1 MAFRVPERPVSNQ
14 PNITGDVLIDAFDH
28 VATIVNIPPGS
39 FPLIGPDTF
48 LANITGS
55 SAPPVQQLLTTLA
68 GSFLT
73 YIPGTG
79 VIDWDGVAVQK
90 AGAPAGTQR
99 TLNIIEGANI
109 TATVVNN
116 TVTGAVDITLASTG
130 GSGSAQSWAG
140 TLEVSKF
147 SGPWNPHIDAP
158 QYISF
163 GVEDAIPGVGHL
175 RFSQDCHIEANFD
188 GYFHVLGSLFLGG
201 HASPNDATTIASDI
215 ITFDAT
221 DSLIGLSGDIM
232 SLVST
237 NSAVVQSTAS
247 TLSLSGQTGAT
258 LTAQTG
264 NAGISATTG
273 LAAVTGS
280 TQVQI
285 VSAADVVC
293 ASLDD
298 FRVMTGSPFT
308 QRFQID
314 EFGAIGLGSAAVIGP
329 AGHVI
334 TSQGPGAPPVW
345 AAVDLSSVTYTA
357 GDGINL
363 SGNVFSVDATD
374 IVDGVSIV
382 EVATNNIQRAALTGF
397 ITASQGQNTTTSAEP
412 LVTFGSSSNM
422 TNERVLTAGAN
433 VSISTV
439 VAGLIV
445 VSATNTDTTYTAG
458 DGIDLA
464 SNVFSVDVSDFAG
477 TGLEDDGANNLRI
490 AAAAAGDG
498 LTGGA
503 GSALAVGGSTSIIV
517 GADDV
522 QRAAIT
528 GFATA
533 AQNSNVTSS
542 AEPIVTFSASSNMS
556 NERILSNGANTTINT
571 TIAGQIRVDATDTTY
586 SSGDSITIS
595 GGGNSVNYT
604 GNATVVEISGATSNL
619 GTIDISALT
628 CGGSVR
634 VTSASSAF
642 SIEGFT
648 AKSDGFWFYFE
659 ADLSTTN
666 HCTLFHEDLTATA
679 GNRLALPFDTEMR
692 EQGRTRGIFF
702 YRNTRW
708 NWCSANPQVIGLSP
722 TNYAGFTDQTGGF
735 EVVTSVADII
745 MTAGFNADVVLN
757 AGGNVELNG
766 DDIRA
771 NSHPVM
777 TRTGGPTV
785 SIPAGTTNNLV
796 ISTDTV
802 ALRRGAAVGTSTVTG
817 ITGGVNGRLLQFF
830 SVDGSAA
837 DLCQF
842 AHDDSGSVAENRIY
856 CPGNT
861 NFSWRNRGGGWLRY
875 DGGTS
880 RWIVLAP

>member
-1 MAFRVPERPVSNQ
+1 VAFRVPERPVSNQ
-14 PNITGDVLIDAFDH
+14 PNVTGDVQINAFDH

-48 LANITGS
+48 LGNIAGS

-201 HASPNDATTIASDI
+201 HASPNDATTIASDT

-314 EFGAIGLGSAAVIGP
+314 EFGAIGLGAAVVIGP
-329 AGHVI
+329 AGQVI

-433 VSISTV
+433 VSISTA

-477 TGLEDDGANNLRI
+477 TGLEDDGSNNLRI
-490 AAAAAGDG
+490 AAAAAGNG

-522 QRAAIT
+522 QRAALT
-528 GFATA
+528 GEVTA
-533 AQNSNVTSS
+533 AQNSNSTSITRSTNFAWTGAHSWNYTGSFDVLVTSDVNINGVGGAVFGS
-542 AEPIVTFSASSNMS
+542 SASA
-556 NERILSNGANTTINT
+556 IG
-571 TIAGQIRVDATDTTY
+571 DATVGSVHMVADGLFRIFTAGTERLEIEPDGAWQVSGSTG
-586 SSGDSITIS
+586 SSGNALVSQGASASPEWARPFGALIQRTVYLSGSGTHTYNSATRMARVRMKGGGGAGGGFISSGVAAGCAS
-595 GGGNSVNYT
+595 GGGGGAGADLELWITSVPISSAYAVGAGGT
-604 GNATVVEISGATSNL
+604 G
-619 GTIDISALT
+619 
-628 CGGSVR
+628 
-634 VTSASSAF
+634 VTSAGGNNGGNTTFHDGVAVR
-642 SIEGFT
+642 T
-648 AKSDGFWFYFE
+648 A
-659 ADLSTTN
+659 
-666 HCTLFHEDLTATA
+666 
-679 GNRLALPFDTEMR
+679 
-692 EQGRTRGIFF
+692 
-702 YRNTRW
+702 
-708 NWCSANPQVIGLSP
+708 
-722 TNYAGFTDQTGGF
+722 TGGF
-735 EVVTSVADII
+735 GGPPRAASTTSG
-745 MTAGFNADVVLN
+745 TTQGG
-757 AGGNVELNG
+757 AGGTQPSAVGAFWRAQGHHGHPGYTFSLDGANFGNG
-766 DDIRA
+766 G
-771 NSHPVM
+771 HGGCGFEGG
-777 TRTGGPTV
+777 TGGYGRA
-785 SIPAGTTNNLV
+785 SAEGDGNG
-796 ISTDTV
+796 
-802 ALRRGAAVGTSTVTG
+802 GA
-817 ITGGVNGRLLQFF
+817 
-830 SVDGSAA
+830 GSAP
-837 DLCQF
+837 
-842 AHDDSGSVAENRIY
+842 GS
-856 CPGNT
+856 
-861 NFSWRNRGGGWLRY
+861 GGGGAYADNSTTGRA
-875 DGGTS
+875 GGAGIAGII
-880 RWIVLAP
+880 IVEEFA